1 MPDLNFVFAGSPPF
15 AARILTDLMTSGF
28 HPRAVYTQ
36 PDRPSGRGRKINP
49 SAVKALAGTADLEVE
64 QPLHFKDAKTVN
76 RLASFAPEV
85 VIVVAYGL
93 ILPKPVLAIPPMG
106 CINVHASL
114 LPRWRGAA
122 PIERA
127 YMDGDAETGISIMRM
142 DEALDAGPVYSIS
155 RVKITEGMPIATLE
169 HELARGGA
177 SALINTLHEFI
188 GARDNSAPF
197 PEPSPQPTEGLT
209 YAAKLT
215 AIDRHLDFSRP
226 ALENVRRINA
236 LASRMPVRCQVNGRG
251 FQLLTADV
259 QASKVSTPHPPG
271 TITVLDKNGLYIQC
285 AIDQLRLTQ
294 IRPEFG
300 KGSRLDPNGMLAGY
314 GQFLVPGT
322 LVV

>member
-28 HPRAVYTQ
+28 QPSAVYTQ

-49 SAVKALAGTADLEVE
+49 SAVKVLAETAGLQIE
-64 QPLHFKDAKTVN
+64 QPLHFKDTMTVN
-76 RLASFAPEV
+76 HLASLAPEV

-93 ILPKPVLAIPPMG
+93 ILPKPVLTIPPMG

-127 YMDGDAETGISIMRM
+127 YMAGDAETGTSIMRM
-142 DEALDAGPVYSIS
+142 DEALDAGPVYSLS
-155 RVKITEGMPIATLE
+155 RVKITEGMPITTLE

-177 SALINTLHEFI
+177 RTLINTLHAFI
-188 GARDNSAPF
+188 GARDNSTPF
-197 PEPSPQPTEGLT
+197 PEPLPQPAEGLT

-236 LASRMPVRCQVNGRG
+236 LANRMPVRCQMNGRG

-259 QASKVSTPHPPG
+259 QAGQDATPHPPG
-271 TITVLDKNGLYIQC
+271 TITALNKNGLYVQC
-285 AIDQLRLTQ
+285 AIDRLRIKQ

-300 KGSRLDPNGMLAGY
+300 KGSSLDPNGMLTGY
-314 GQFLVPGT
+314 GQFLAPGT
-322 LVV
+322 LLV